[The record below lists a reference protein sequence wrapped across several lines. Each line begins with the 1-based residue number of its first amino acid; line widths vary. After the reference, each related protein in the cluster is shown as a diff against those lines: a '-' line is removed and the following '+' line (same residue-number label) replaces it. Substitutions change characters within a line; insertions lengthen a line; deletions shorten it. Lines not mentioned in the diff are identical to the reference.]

1 MKIIQIYTDGACSG
15 NPGPGAYGVIMKF
28 NGREKI
34 ITEGF
39 RKTTNN
45 RMELLAVIIG
55 LEAIIKPNQSV
66 TVFADSKYVIDAI
79 EKKWVFGWVKKSFA
93 GKKNKDL
100 WLRLLPLLKNHTVKF
115 VWVKGHNG
123 HPENERC
130 DELAVVASK
139 QKDLPADWVFE
150 QEQQNQTLL

>member
-1 MKIIQIYTDGACSG
+1 MVIDIYTDGSARG
-15 NPGPGAYGVIMKF
+15 NPGNGGYGIVLTS
-28 NGREKI
+28 GS
-34 ITEGF
+34 F
-39 RKTTNN
+39 RKELSAGYRLTTNN
-45 RMELLAVIIG
+45 RMELLAVIVA
-55 LEAIIKPNQSV
+55 LQQLKKPNMQV
-66 TVFADSKYVIDAI
+66 NIYTDSKYVCDAI

-100 WLRLLPLLKNHTVKF
+100 WLRLLPLLKNHTVQF

-130 DELAVVASK
+130 DELAVLASK